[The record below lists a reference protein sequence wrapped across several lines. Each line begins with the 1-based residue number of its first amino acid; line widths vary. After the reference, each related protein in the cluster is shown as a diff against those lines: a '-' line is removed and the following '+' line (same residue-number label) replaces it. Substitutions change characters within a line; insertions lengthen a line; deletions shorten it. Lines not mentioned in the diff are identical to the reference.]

1 MAITPHVPVPA
12 PEPRGLRYG
21 LLTAA
26 IGPLPLP
33 EHGEGGGV
41 TYEPVS
47 CGQAYWYSTPCHGDL
62 RLAKTLDEYVDG
74 SDPDQ
79 VEAEPFVVYSSLV
92 CGPVGNTSAGLEAK
106 VRRRLAN
113 GEQTVAEFALWNLI
127 VAGDT
132 PLTSALATDPVAI
145 VAELEQWLYGTV
157 AYGNVG
163 YLHASPRFAS
173 YATEAGLVIRDGPLL
188 RTHMGT
194 VWVFGG
200 GYTDDGTVAITGNVA
215 VWRATDVFV
224 TPAGQVMDR
233 TANQVSI
240 VAEREYAV
248 AFDCLAA
255 STVFDWMPSS

>member
-21 LLTAA
+21 LFTAVP
-26 IGPLPLP
+26 GPLSLP

-47 CGQAYWYSTPCHGDL
+47 CGQAYWYATPCHVDI
-62 RLAKTLDEYVDG
+62 RLAKTLDEYDDA
-74 SDPDQ
+74 DPGQ
-79 VEAEPFVVYSSLV
+79 VEAEPFVVYASLV
-92 CGPVGNTSAGLEAK
+92 CGPVGNTPATLEAR

-127 VAGDT
+127 MAGDT
-132 PLTSALATDPVAI
+132 PLTSALSTDPVAV
-145 VAELEQWLYGTV
+145 VAELEQWLYGTA

-163 YLHASPRFAS
+163 YLHAPSRFAS
-173 YATEAGLVIRDGPLL
+173 YATEAGLVIADGPLL
-188 RTHMGT
+188 RTRMGT

-215 VWRATDVFV
+215 VWRSDDVFV
-224 TPAGQVMDR
+224 TPPHQVMDR
-233 TANQVSI
+233 TTNQVSI

-248 AFDCLAA
+248 AYDCLAA
-255 STVFDWMPSS
+255 STVFDWITPS